1 MRNVTIRQILK
12 ENASSEETY
21 RVDNVELTTVG
32 ACMVAVQSC
41 MHAWQCAACTAP
53 SHCLPFPLKAHVRDT
68 DAIHYA
74 MQAHPHAHPSP
85 LPLPQF
91 FLVGRILTR
100 TDTAAALK
108 LKVDDGT
115 GTLEVVHYLEDGGNE
130 LVSRAGGYSL
140 WRGGSTG
147 GQGAVAHACTPLVL

>member
-1 MRNVTIRQILK
+1 
-12 ENASSEETY
+12 
-21 RVDNVELTTVG
+21 
-32 ACMVAVQSC
+32 
-41 MHAWQCAACTAP
+41 
-53 SHCLPFPLKAHVRDT
+53 
-68 DAIHYA
+68 

-130 LVSRAGGYSL
+130 LVSRAGGVLPGGWVY
-140 WRGGSTG
+140 RGSRSCGTCL
-147 GQGAVAHACTPLVL
+147 HAP